1 MRRSPWDITT
11 AVALVAVL
19 GSAVVGAW
27 ATAQSVI
34 EGDVAG
40 TVFRFG
46 AASLLGAYYFVLF
59 RTARR
64 HDIRNV
70 RNALEVGDRRS
81 AEFQHQAIHR
91 RGKSFQLAQGH
102 KPPRATPYRGDKAS
116 GQELTQNCGIPP
128 WAWQA
133 IHWKPPRRLTDHP
146 RY

>member
-64 HDIRNV
+64 QRP
-70 RNALEVGDRRS
+70 G
-81 AEFQHQAIHR
+81 
-91 RGKSFQLAQGH
+91 
-102 KPPRATPYRGDKAS
+102 
-116 GQELTQNCGIPP
+116 
-128 WAWQA
+128 
-133 IHWKPPRRLTDHP
+133 
-146 RY
+146 